1 MTDTRPDDESND
13 LPEQIDEG
21 VSVAHPDT
29 ADSDSV
35 DAVALDAEVNAEDGE
50 PLAEGALPDGEVDST
65 VGDEAVGEE
74 GETHAHVDA
83 SVVEEEPAEARDEGF
98 GSGSDQPA
106 VADEPTVT
114 DESADVDE
122 PVAAEDGEGWLFDTP
137 SELKSV
143 QSWELPPDLIRD
155 RPERRRLIPMWVW
168 GAFAAA
174 VGIIGVIVAA
184 VMLFASSSSV
194 TVPDV
199 TGVALGVAESR
210 LAQVGLSIEVEER
223 RFSSEPVDQV
233 LSQSPQANG
242 ELRRGDTVLVVV
254 SGGTEEFQMPDVVGE
269 GVALATSTLEGR
281 GLVVRVDPIPSDLP
295 SDTVI
300 ASTPSANSPVRTGD
314 VVTLSVATP
323 SGNGDVLKPY
333 SLGGTVFVIDS
344 PAPAE
349 GSPSDIA
356 MEVTRRLRSLL
367 EASGATVIL
376 TRSTTATGAI
386 DVAARERIA
395 LEASATALVGF
406 DVEAAGAAGR
416 IVGYPVAGQP
426 AVVTSARQLASE
438 ATTQL
443 ARVAP
448 PAIMEASTSDPV
460 FNRSVVPWLR
470 VRLGSLAAR
479 PDTQS
484 FADPRWADSVARAIY
499 VSLGEQFALG
509 TQP

>member
-1 MTDTRPDDESND
+1 MTDTRPDDENND
-13 LPEQIDEG
+13 PVEPLDEG
-21 VSVAHPDT
+21 DLVAHADNTDADSAADVEPLADAAVDEEESPT
-29 ADSDSV
+29 ADAPAADEADSPADDEVSD
-35 DAVALDAEVNAEDGE
+35 DEGELDAED
-50 PLAEGALPDGEVDST
+50 
-65 VGDEAVGEE
+65 
-74 GETHAHVDA
+74 DA
-83 SVVEEEPAEARDEGF
+83 SIAEEAPAEAQDEQ
-98 GSGSDQPA
+98 SGSDSEEP
-106 VADEPTVT
+106 VEADEPSVS
-114 DESADVDE
+114 DAPADADE
-122 PVAAEDGEGWLFDTP
+122 PAAEDGDGWQFDTP
-137 SELKSV
+137 SELKGV
-143 QSWELPPDLIRD
+143 QTWELPPDLIRD
-155 RPERRRLIPMWVW
+155 RPERRRFIPMWVW
-168 GAFAAA
+168 GALAAT
-174 VGIIGVIVAA
+174 VGVIGVIVAA

-223 RFSSEPVDQV
+223 RFSSEPIDQV
-233 LSQSPQANG
+233 LSQSPQPNG

-314 VVTLSVATP
+314 IVTLSVATP
-323 SGNGDVLKPY
+323 SGNGEVLKPY
-333 SLGGTVFVIDS
+333 SLSGTVFVIDS
-344 PAPAE
+344 PAPIE
-349 GSPSDIA
+349 GSPNDIA

-376 TRSTTATGAI
+376 TRSTTATGAV
-386 DVAARERIA
+386 DVAERERIA

-416 IVGYPVAGQP
+416 IVGYPVAGRP
-426 AVVTSARQLASE
+426 VVVTSARQLASE
-438 ATTQL
+438 ATSEL

-484 FADPRWADSVARAIY
+484 FVDPRWADSVARAVY

-509 TQP
+509 TRP